1 MFTPRE
7 LGIKEL
13 NAFGLWFADGERIPL
28 RLSARDLKR
37 LIVKANRKGITVHQY
52 IAMIVLKDL
61 ESDDE
66 HFL

>member
-1 MFTPRE
+1 MVTPRE

-13 NAFGLWFADGERIPL
+13 NAFGLSFTDGERIPL

-37 LIVKANRKGITVHQY
+37 LIVKAGRKGITVHQY

-61 ESDDE
+61 NSDDE
-66 HFL
+66 DFF

>member
-1 MFTPRE
+1 MFTPKQ
-7 LGIKEL
+7 LGINEMT
-13 NAFGLWFADGERIPL
+13 AFGLSFADGERIPL

-37 LIVKANRKGITVHQY
+37 LIVKASRKGITVHQY

-61 ESDDE
+61 DGDDE